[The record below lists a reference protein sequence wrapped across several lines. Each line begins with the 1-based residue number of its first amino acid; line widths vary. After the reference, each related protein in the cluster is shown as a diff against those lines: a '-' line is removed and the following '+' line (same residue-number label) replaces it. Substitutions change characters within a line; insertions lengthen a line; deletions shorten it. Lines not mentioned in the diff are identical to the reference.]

1 MEDQLRYYY
10 SFLELLLEPDGE
22 EVVAD
27 AVGGVGRG
35 EELFF
40 GEAFEGGLDGA
51 GAVEGVLFDESRRGD
66 GFYCAFFGDGLQ
78 QLLLSRRE

>member
-1 MEDQLRYYY
+1 MNYL
-10 SFLELLLEPDGE
+10 FLELFLEPEGE
-22 EVVAD
+22 EIVAD
-27 AVGGVGRG
+27 AVLAVGGG

-51 GAVEGVLFDESRRGD
+51 GAVEGVLFDESRRGV